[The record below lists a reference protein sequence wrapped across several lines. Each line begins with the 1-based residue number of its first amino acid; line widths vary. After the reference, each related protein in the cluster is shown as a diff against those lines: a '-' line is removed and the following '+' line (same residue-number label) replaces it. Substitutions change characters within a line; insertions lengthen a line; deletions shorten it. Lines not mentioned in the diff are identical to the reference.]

1 MKPSTAWEIIQPRA
15 ILRQLKSCFSRSGR
29 RRYGPLLLYGFI
41 RAEYA
46 HRWQD
51 NLFWMSPRSHT
62 LREFAARLGVDLRTV
77 RGSWQTLVAGRYLV
91 EKEARPDGLTS
102 KHDSCRMQY
111 LPKGARV
118 FQLMELERSANEDGI
133 MDKYQGVILAR
144 RDLSDLAKVLFILIS
159 SLHHSN
165 GSLDDRCKPEVWY
178 ATVLGTQRTRIA
190 EALAQLRAIN
200 AVHVTARRRESDH
213 YKAPSLIEPMPASL
227 WLPDRKLQ
235 KADISSSILCHSA
248 VIQTKSGH
256 EIIQK
261 ADLNFAKSGHE
272 PEQNPY
278 NSEFF
283 ASEFPDPEIYDQEIS
298 DIALVT
304 TLRTTNAQ
312 KPQLEKD
319 SEPPAAAE
327 LAPTALSEPKARDRA
342 YDQRLLE
349 QYGKAMRLTETQ
361 LLTITGHTE
370 TTYTEV
376 PESNCAELMARV
388 SILYRELQSSHLNR
402 YMTRREVHV

>member
-1 MKPSTAWEIIQPRA
+1 MRRCAMKPPTAWEIIQPRA

-29 RRYGPLLLYGFI
+29 RRYGPLLLYSLI

-62 LREFAARLGVDLRTV
+62 LREFATRLGVDLRTV

-91 EKEARPDGLTS
+91 EKDAKPDGLTS

-111 LPKGARV
+111 LPKGSRV
-118 FQLMELERSANEDGI
+118 FQLMELERTANEDGI
-133 MDKYQGVILAR
+133 MDKYQGAILTR
-144 RDLSDLAKVLFILIS
+144 CDLSDLAKVLFILIS

-165 GSLDDRCKPEVWY
+165 GSLNDRCKPEAWY
-178 ATVLGTQRTRIA
+178 AAVLGTQRTRIA

-227 WLPDRKLQ
+227 WLPDRNLQ
-235 KADISSSILCHSA
+235 KGDISPSILSHPA
-248 VIQTKSGH
+248 VIQTKRGL
-256 EIIQK
+256 EIEQNG
-261 ADLNFAKSGHE
+261 DLNFAKWGLE
-272 PEQNPY
+272 TIQNRDI
-278 NSEFF
+278 SEIS
-283 ASEFPDPEIYDQEIS
+283 ASEFPAPEIYDQEIS

-304 TLRTTNAQ
+304 ILPTTNIQ
-312 KPQLEKD
+312 NSQLEKD

-327 LAPTALSEPKARDRA
+327 IAPTALSELKSLRDRA
-342 YDQRLLE
+342 Y
-349 QYGKAMRLTETQ
+349 
-361 LLTITGHTE
+361 
-370 TTYTEV
+370 
-376 PESNCAELMARV
+376 
-388 SILYRELQSSHLNR
+388 
-402 YMTRREVHV
+402 

>member
-1 MKPSTAWEIIQPRA
+1 MKPPTAWEIIQPRA
-15 ILRQLKSCFSRSGR
+15 ILRQLKSCFSCSGR
-29 RRYGPLLLYGFI
+29 RRYGPLLLYSLI

-51 NLFWMSPRSHT
+51 NLFWMSPRNYT

-77 RGSWQTLVAGRYLV
+77 RGSWQTLVAGQYVV
-91 EKEARPDGLTS
+91 EKDARPDGLTS

-118 FQLMELERSANEDGI
+118 FQLMELEKSANEDGI
-133 MDKYQGVILAR
+133 MDKYQGAILAR

-165 GSLDDRCKPEVWY
+165 GSINDRCKPEVWY
-178 ATVLGTQRTRIA
+178 ATVLGAHRSKIA
-190 EALAQLRAIN
+190 RALAQLRAIN

-213 YKAPSLIEPMPASL
+213 YKAPSLIEPLPASL
-227 WLPDRKLQ
+227 WLPDRNLQ
-235 KADISSSILCHSA
+235 KGDISPSILSHPA
-248 VIQTKSGH
+248 VIQTKRGH
-256 EIIQK
+256 EIEQNGN
-261 ADLNFAKSGHE
+261 LNFAKWGLE
-272 PEQNPY
+272 TIQNGN
-278 NSEFF
+278 NSELS
-283 ASEFPDPEIYDQEIS
+283 ASEFPDPEIYDQEIC

-304 TLRTTNAQ
+304 TLPTTNIQ
-312 KPQLEKD
+312 NSQLEKD
-319 SEPPAAAE
+319 SEPPPAAE
-327 LAPTALSEPKARDRA
+327 RAPAALSEPKARDRA

-388 SILYRELQSSHLNR
+388 SVLYRELQCSHLNR
-402 YMTRREVHV
+402 YTTRREVHV

>member
-1 MKPSTAWEIIQPRA
+1 MKPPTAWEIIQPRA

-29 RRYGPLLLYGFI
+29 RRYGPLLLYSLI

-51 NLFWMSPRSHT
+51 NLFWMSPRNHT
-62 LREFAARLGVDLRTV
+62 LREFAARLGVDLRTI

-91 EKEARPDGLTS
+91 EKEATPDGLTS
-102 KHDSCRMQY
+102 KHDSCRVQY
-111 LPKGARV
+111 LPKGAQV
-118 FQLMELERSANEDGI
+118 FQLMELERTANEDGI
-133 MDKYQGVILAR
+133 MDKYQGAILAR

-165 GSLDDRCKPEVWY
+165 GSLNDRCKPEAWY

-213 YKAPSLIEPMPASL
+213 YKAPSLIEPMPSSL

-235 KADISSSILCHSA
+235 KADISSSILCHPA
-248 VIQTKSGH
+248 LIQTKSGH
-256 EIIQK
+256 EIEQN

-272 PEQNPY
+272 TEQNPY
-278 NSEFF
+278 NSEFS
-283 ASEFPDPEIYDQEIS
+283 ASEFPDPEIYDQEIC

-304 TLRTTNAQ
+304 TLRTTNIQ
-312 KPQLEKD
+312 NSQLEKD
-319 SEPPAAAE
+319 SEPPPAAE
-327 LAPTALSEPKARDRA
+327 IAPTALSELKPLRDRA

-388 SILYRELQSSHLNR
+388 SMLYRELHPPI
-402 YMTRREVHV
+402 